1 MPTSPYSEVGIQL
14 TKPCDPTGLPLFAD
28 GGVSV
33 QDEAAQLAAPLLELA
48 PGQRGLDACSA
59 PGGRTGHILETE
71 PGLAQVVAL
80 DGDPRRLE
88 RGEENLARLNVH
100 ANIASG

>member
-48 PGQRGLDACSA
+48 PGQRVLDACSA
-59 PGGRTGHILETE
+59 PGGKTGHILETE
-71 PGLAQVVAL
+71 PGLAQLVAL
-80 DGDPRRLE
+80 DAEPRRLE
-88 RGEENLARLNVH
+88 RVEENLARLKDRKSVV
-100 ANIASG
+100 